1 MRPDGVLVSFA
12 LSKDGE
18 PGGASLLKGGGCG
31 GFGALDQHGELLCPP
46 PVFFFGRRS
55 HSSRAPE
62 MATAMT
68 VSNKLRGLLMQQL
81 RGTSQLNFN
90 ISLRSLSSSAQ
101 EASKRAP
108 EELSDHN
115 YESIQV
121 TSAQK
126 HVLHVQLNR
135 PEKRNAMNRAFWRE
149 MVECFQK
156 ISKDS
161 DCRAVVVSGAGKMF
175 TSGIDLMDMASD
187 ILQPS
192 GDDVARIAWHL
203 RDLISQYQKTFTVIE
218 KCPKP
223 VIAAIHGGCV
233 GGGVDLISACDI
245 RYCAQ
250 DAFFQIKE
258 VDVGLAADVGTLQRL
273 PKVIGNQS
281 LVNELTFTARKMMAD
296 EALESG
302 LVSRVFPDKDIM
314 LNAAFALAAD
324 ISSKSPVAV
333 QGSKI
338 NLIYSRDH
346 SVDEGLDYMATW
358 NMSMLQTQDIIKS
371 VQAAMEKKDPKSVT
385 FSKL

>member
-1 MRPDGVLVSFA
+1 MSGQAGVLFKCPGPGVSKARSF
-12 LSKDGE
+12 LS
-18 PGGASLLKGGGCG
+18 
-31 GFGALDQHGELLCPP
+31 
-46 PVFFFGRRS
+46 
-55 HSSRAPE
+55 PE
-62 MATAMT
+62 
-68 VSNKLRGLLMQQL
+68 L
-81 RGTSQLNFN
+81 RGTSQLYFN
-90 ISLRSLSSSAQ
+90 VTLRSLSSSAQ

-108 EELSDHN
+108 EEFSDHS

-121 TSAQK
+121 TSAHE

-149 MVECFQK
+149 LVECFQK

-161 DCRAVVVSGAGKMF
+161 NCRAVVISGAGKMF
-175 TSGIDLMDMASD
+175 TAGIDLVDMASEF
-187 ILQPS
+187 LQPS
-192 GDDVARIAWHL
+192 GDDAARIAWYL

-223 VIAAIHGGCV
+223 VIAAVHGGCV

-273 PKVIGNQS
+273 PKVIGSQS

-296 EALESG
+296 EALDSG
-302 LVSRVFPDKDIM
+302 LVSRVFPDKDVM

-333 QGSKI
+333 QGSKV
-338 NLIYSRDH
+338 NLVYSRNH
-346 SVDEGLDYMATW
+346 SVDESLDYMATW
-358 NMSMLQTQDIIKS
+358 NMSMLQTQDIMKS
-371 VQAAMEKKDPKSVT
+371 VQAAMEKKDPKNVT

>member
-1 MRPDGVLVSFA
+1 
-12 LSKDGE
+12 
-18 PGGASLLKGGGCG
+18 
-31 GFGALDQHGELLCPP
+31 
-46 PVFFFGRRS
+46 
-55 HSSRAPE
+55 
-62 MATAMT
+62 MT
-68 VSNKLRGLLMQQL
+68 VSSKLRGLLMQQL
-81 RGTSQLNFN
+81 RGTSQLYFN
-90 ISLRSLSSSAQ
+90 VSLRSLSSSAQ
-101 EASKRAP
+101 EASKRTP
-108 EELSDHN
+108 EEVSDHN

-149 MVECFQK
+149 LVECFQK

-175 TSGIDLMDMASD
+175 TSGIDIMDMASD
-187 ILQPS
+187 ILQPP
-192 GDDVARIAWHL
+192 GDDVARIAWYL
-203 RDLISQYQKTFTVIE
+203 RDLISRYQKTFTVIE

-223 VIAAIHGGCV
+223 VIAAIQGGCI

-245 RYCAQ
+245 RYCTQ
-250 DAFFQIKE
+250 DAFFQVKE

-273 PKVIGNQS
+273 PKVIGNRS

-296 EALESG
+296 EALNSG
-302 LVSRVFPDKDIM
+302 LVSRVFPDKDVM

-346 SVDEGLDYMATW
+346 SVDESLDYMATW

-371 VQAAMEKKDPKSVT
+371 VQAAMEKKDSKSIT